1 MRRGIERKWRPSLAL
16 VLGGTL
22 AATLALGP
30 AGVVAVWLLDGKLG
44 MGRTAAVVA
53 AGAVLVTGTLGW
65 LLWRLLLR
73 PVWELAE
80 RAERDGPWEPLAHYG
95 TREMGELGAAV
106 LGMAG
111 RLRGREATA
120 RSFADHV
127 THELKGPLAAIRGAA
142 EMLGE
147 GAVKDGADARLVA
160 AIEGAAGRMDVLL
173 GRLREVALMRDA
185 GRGSATLGEEVPA
198 LRAEVPGLSVEVEG
212 DRVPLPLPPEALG
225 VVLRQMA
232 GNAIAHGARRLR
244 LRAADGPEL
253 WVEDDGEGISPG
265 DRGRVFDPFFT
276 TRRESGGTGMG
287 LWVVRSL
294 VEAHGGEVEVVEGQ
308 GGARFRLSW

>member
-1 MRRGIERKWRPSLAL
+1 MRGIERKWRPPLAL

-30 AGVVAVWLLDGKLG
+30 AGVVAVWLLDGKIG
-44 MGRTAAVVA
+44 MGRTALVVA
-53 AGAVLVTGTLGW
+53 VGAVLVTGTLGW
-65 LLWRLLLR
+65 LLWRLLLH

-80 RAERDGPWEPLAHYG
+80 RAEHDGPWEPLAHYG

-111 RLRGREATA
+111 RLRAREATA

-147 GAVKDGADARLVA
+147 DGADARLVA
-160 AIEGAAGRMDVLL
+160 AVEGAAGRMDLLL
-173 GRLREVALMRDA
+173 GRLREVALMRDL
-185 GRGSATLGEEVPA
+185 GRGWTTLGAEVGA
-198 LRAEVPGLSVEVEG
+198 LRAEVPRLAVEVEG
-212 DRVPLPLPPEALG
+212 GEVGLPLPPEALG

-232 GNAIAHGARRLR
+232 GNALAHGAGRLR
-244 LRAADGPEL
+244 LRAAEGPEL

-294 VEAHGGEVEVVEGQ
+294 VEAHGGEVEVMEGQ
-308 GGARFRLSW
+308 GGARFRIGW

>member
-1 MRRGIERKWRPSLAL
+1 MRGGVERKWRPPLAL

-30 AGVVAVWLLDGKLG
+30 AAVAVLWLLDGGLG
-44 MGRTAAVVA
+44 IGRTAAVVTL
-53 AGAVLVTGTLGW
+53 GAVVVTGTLGW

-73 PVWELAE
+73 PVRELAE
-80 RAERDGPWEPLAHYG
+80 RAGRDGPWEPLAHYG
-95 TREMGELGAAV
+95 TREMGELGRAV
-106 LGMAG
+106 LAMAG
-111 RLRGREATA
+111 RLRSREATA

-127 THELKGPLAAIRGAA
+127 THEMKGPLAAIRAAA

-147 GAVKDGADARLVA
+147 DGADARLVGAVEA
-160 AIEGAAGRMDVLL
+160 AVARMDLLL
-173 GRLREVALMRDA
+173 GRLREVAAMRDA
-185 GRGSATLGEEVPA
+185 AAGTATLAGEVA
-198 LRAEVPGLSVEVEG
+198 GLRVELPGLAVEVEG
-212 DRVPLPLPPEALG
+212 AAVALPLPPEALG

-232 GNAIAHGARRLR
+232 GNALAHGASRLT
-244 LRAADGPEL
+244 LRAVAEGPEL
-253 WVEDDGEGISPG
+253 WVEDDGEGIAPG

-294 VEAHGGEVEVVEGQ
+294 VEAHGGEVEAAEGE
-308 GGARFRLSW
+308 GGARFRIGW